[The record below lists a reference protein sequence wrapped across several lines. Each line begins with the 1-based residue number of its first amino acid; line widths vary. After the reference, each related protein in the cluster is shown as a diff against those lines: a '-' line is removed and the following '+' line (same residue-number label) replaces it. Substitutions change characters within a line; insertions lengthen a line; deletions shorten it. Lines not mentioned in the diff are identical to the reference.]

1 MPKALLAEDE
11 DIGIDAVEI
20 DPEVIRVA
28 REYFGMP
35 RTSRLNVAAMDGR
48 MFLQE
53 KDGKYDVIM
62 LDAYNRLFI
71 PHHLTTKEFFAEMS
85 SALKPGGVIVINVIS
100 SPEGEYSTFFKSL
113 LFTAKQTF
121 PEWRVFMAENRRDTE
136 TNNLVLV
143 LSRSRLDLVD
153 KLADF
158 NEYRKPFD
166 FTNSVILTDNYAPV
180 EILAAKLMS
189 NI

>member
-1 MPKALLAEDE
+1 MPKALLAKDK
-11 DIGIDAVEI
+11 DIKVDAVEI

-28 REYFGMP
+28 SEYFGMP

-53 KDGKYDVIM
+53 KDGKYDLIM

-71 PHHLTTKEFFAEMS
+71 PYHLTTKEFFAEMS

-113 LFTAKQTF
+113 LFTAKQVF
-121 PEWRVFMAENRRDTE
+121 PEWRIFMAENRKMAE

-143 LSRSRLDLVD
+143 LSRSRLDSVD
-153 KLADF
+153 RLADF

-166 FTNSVILTDNYAPV
+166 FTSSVIFTDNYAPV